1 MGYRDDLRWEGGA
14 SLLLGA
20 AMAIVAFP
28 GLVVSYDHAW
38 SALLWVPA
46 TLAALGAWATLR
58 RGVPFAQVDRWLTE
72 RPLAGAAPGRPV
84 LDARR
89 LKRRVA
95 IETGLWIAAVC
106 GWVVFAGSS
115 GWLVF
120 GTGLASMAYG
130 AVQAVAAPRAVARA
144 EQARGVRFYV
154 SERPGVG
161 TPTLSS
167 VSVDP

>member
-20 AMAIVAFP
+20 AMALVAFP

-38 SALLWVPA
+38 SAVLWVPV
-46 TLAALGAWATLR
+46 TLALLGGWAALK
-58 RGVPFAQVDRWLTE
+58 RGVPIARVDRWLTD

-84 LDARR
+84 LDARQ

-95 IETGLWIAAVC
+95 IETALWIVAVC
-106 GWVVFAGSS
+106 GWVLLARSS

-130 AVQAVAAPRAVARA
+130 AVQAFAAPRAVAAA
-144 EQARGVRFYV
+144 ERARGVRFYV

-167 VSVDP
+167 VSAEP